1 MKTLEQL
8 CNTTPKVTAT
18 FRYGAAKSRPDW
30 GDGEPAH
37 NWRVTVRYR
46 KRQLTT
52 DYFGG
57 ILITNPEACEVL
69 GSLLMDSDAEYEA
82 SFEDWAESLGYD
94 PDSRR
99 AENIYKEC
107 KINATKTRQLLGSDF
122 DTFREAEY

>member
-8 CNTTPKVTAT
+8 CNATPKVTAT
-18 FRYGAAKSRPDW
+18 FLYGAAKSRPDW
-30 GDGEPAH
+30 SNGQPEN

-57 ILITNPEACEVL
+57 ILITNPEAHEVL
-69 GSLLMDSDAEYEA
+69 GSLLMDSDVEYEN
-82 SFEDWAESLGYD
+82 SFEDWAESYGYD
-94 PDSRR
+94 TDSRR

-107 KINATKTRQLLGSDF
+107 KINASKTRQLLGLDF
-122 DTFREAEY
+122 DKFRESEF